1 MLEKRELYFYLTRAV
16 VLCVHMSVRSIYI
29 YIKTYVLYFSVL
41 LSRTRSSKADLTLVT
56 HRCIEVGLII
66 TATKA
71 YLFNHVLLLR
81 VHMSVGSIATY
92 LYF

>member
-1 MLEKRELYFYLTRAV
+1 M
-16 VLCVHMSVRSIYI
+16 
-29 YIKTYVLYFSVL
+29 L